1 MTLWPFRFA
10 MVLVLAA
17 VGLFVA
23 GFCRPPVKPEAR
35 LKRRFTLLSR
45 LGKAQAE
52 AELRDRIEALAERFP
67 GKSYVWYLEWL
78 VTDLERAK
86 R

>member
-1 MTLWPFRFA
+1 MSSVFVLLAVITITFTAVFVVGFARKPPDRVKQLKARFA
-10 MVLVLAA
+10 
-17 VGLFVA
+17 
-23 GFCRPPVKPEAR
+23 K
-35 LKRRFTLLSR
+35 LSR
-45 LGKAQAE
+45 HARGRAD
-52 AELRDRIEALAERFP
+52 AELMERVEALSERFP

>member
-10 MVLVLAA
+10 VALVVVCL
-17 VGLFVA
+17 GLFGA
-23 GFCRPPVKPEAR
+23 GFLRPPVQRAAR
-35 LKRRFTLLSR
+35 LKRRFTVLSR
-45 LGKAQAE
+45 LGKAEGE
-52 AELRDRIEALAERFP
+52 AELRDRVEALAERFP
-67 GKSYVWYLEWL
+67 GKTYVWYLEWL